1 MSVEELDDSSGSRG
15 TKRKRLEAKAN
26 FQKHQN
32 FSMMVE
38 DRKPIG
44 GSNEDTFFTKGDSL
58 RSKYKKQMNTIY
70 LGSERDLENVEAVH
84 EADEEDDP
92 SPTAIMGC
100 IAQLDNRNRADIE
113 N

>member
-1 MSVEELDDSSGSRG
+1 
-15 TKRKRLEAKAN
+15 
-26 FQKHQN
+26 
-32 FSMMVE
+32 MMVE

-92 SPTAIMGC
+92 SPTAIMAC
-100 IAQLDNRNRADIE
+100 IAQLDRPSFGARKNAISPRGALASDTSLAVNKQP
-113 N
+113 